1 MFVIGA
7 VRFLAFLVASIA
19 IGSADISAAV
29 TSRLVV
35 AGGTAT
41 SVTIA
46 AGATFAVEIRIDAPD
61 ASVVGAA
68 LRLSQTT
75 PIATTGGLFRIVGV
89 DRNGSPFS
97 DPQGGAT
104 SAAILADPGS
114 LLLPDNA
121 INLGNNSVGMAGI
134 APASN
139 LLLAT
144 ITLVSDAA
152 TPAGTYRIQPTPNV
166 SFVTEVSSVPAGA
179 DVPMDAAFFD
189 VTVTRASAG
198 VPGKPIIG
206 TAVASDSSIS
216 VSFSPPFADGGSAIN
231 GYTATCGGT
240 NGIGAISPIVVSGL
254 INGTSYACVV
264 RASNAEGT
272 GPASD
277 AASAVTPYAVFAISA
292 TSNPV
297 AGGSVTCSPNPV
309 PQGGSSTCIASPVTG
324 YRFSAFSGDCVAS
337 ICVLTNVSAARA
349 VTANFAAVT
358 FDVVTGASPR
368 AGGTVLCGANP
379 VTYGATTT
387 CTATAVTGYTFASF
401 TGDCNAVSGNICT
414 LSSVTDSKR
423 VLANFDVPM
432 YVISTTMTPAN
443 GGAITCTPNPVPQ
456 SGSST
461 CTTVAAPGFT
471 FTAFS
476 GDCSG
481 LACVFSNV
489 TSGKSV
495 TASFAFTAS
504 LNVDLSGAA
513 TKYHALTDGLLI
525 VRYMQGLRGSALVNG
540 VNVAGSGRPDENDI
554 AAYLVT
560 IAPLLDI
567 DGNGVMDA
575 ATDGLLVIRYMLGLR
590 GSALTGGALAT
601 SPPATRT
608 SAQAI
613 QDWIAAMMP

>member
-1 MFVIGA
+1 MLTL
-7 VRFLAFLVASIA
+7 RFSVLLFASIA
-19 IGSADISAAV
+19 LGSADISAAV
-29 TSRLVV
+29 TPRLVV
-35 AGGTAT
+35 AGGSA
-41 SVTIA
+41 SSATIA
-46 AGATFAVEIRIDAPD
+46 AGATFTVEIRIDAPD
-61 ASVVGAA
+61 TSVIGAA
-68 LRLSQTT
+68 LRLSQTS

-89 DRNGSPFS
+89 DRTGSPFS
-97 DPQGGAT
+97 DLQGGAT
-104 SAAILADPGS
+104 NAAILAEPGS
-114 LLLPDNA
+114 LLLPGNA
-121 INLGNNSVGMAGI
+121 INLGNNSAGMAGI
-134 APASN
+134 APVNN

-166 SFVTEVSSVPAGA
+166 SFVTEVSSDPAGA

-189 VTVTRASAG
+189 VIVTRAAAG

-206 TAVASDSSIS
+206 TAVASDQSIS
-216 VSFSPPFADGGSAIN
+216 VAFSPPFADGGSAIN

-264 RASNAEGT
+264 QSSNAVGT

-277 AASAVTPYAVFAISA
+277 AASAVTPGAVFAIST
-292 TSNPV
+292 TSSPV

-337 ICVLTNVSAARA
+337 ICVLTNISAARA
-349 VTANFAAVT
+349 VTANFAPVT

-379 VTYGATTT
+379 VAYGATTT
-387 CTATAVTGYTFASF
+387 CTATAMTGYTFASL
-401 TGDCNAVSGNICT
+401 TGDCNAVSGGICT
-414 LSSVTDSKR
+414 LTNVTDNKR
-423 VLANFDVPM
+423 VLANFDDPM
-432 YVISTTMTPAN
+432 YVIGTTVTPAN
-443 GGAITCTPNPVPQ
+443 GGAITCAPNPVPQ
-456 SGSST
+456 SVSSA
-461 CTTVAAPGFT
+461 CTAVAAPGFT
-471 FTAFS
+471 FTGFG

-481 LACVFSNV
+481 SACVFNNV
-489 TSGKSV
+489 TSGKAV
-495 TASFAFTAS
+495 TANFAFTAS
-504 LNVDLSGAA
+504 LNVDLSGAV
-513 TKYHALTDGLLI
+513 TKYHVLTDGLMI
-525 VRYMQGLRGSALVNG
+525 VRYMQGLSGSALVNG
-540 VNVAGSGRPDENDI
+540 VNIAGSGRPDPNDI
-554 AAYLVT
+554 AAYLTT
-560 IAPLLDI
+560 IEPHLDI

-590 GSALTGGALAT
+590 GSALTDGALAT

-613 QDWIAAMMP
+613 QNWIAAMMP